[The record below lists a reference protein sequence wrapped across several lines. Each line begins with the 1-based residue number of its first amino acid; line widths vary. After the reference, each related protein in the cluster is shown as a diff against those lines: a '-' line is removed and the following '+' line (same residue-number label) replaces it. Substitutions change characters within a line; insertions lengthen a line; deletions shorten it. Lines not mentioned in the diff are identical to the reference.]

1 MSVFVYPPRSDKPE
15 NPQVNA
21 ARNVAPSLGIDVSKL
36 SKGVSNYDP
45 SKVVHHVYYSTE
57 KREKILGIKVR
68 SVKETTR
75 DILADLKARGWIA

>member
-1 MSVFVYPPRSDKPE
+1 MSIFVHPLRSNVSD
-15 NPQVNA
+15 NPLVNA
-21 ARNVAPSLGIDVSKL
+21 ARDAAPSLGIDVSKL